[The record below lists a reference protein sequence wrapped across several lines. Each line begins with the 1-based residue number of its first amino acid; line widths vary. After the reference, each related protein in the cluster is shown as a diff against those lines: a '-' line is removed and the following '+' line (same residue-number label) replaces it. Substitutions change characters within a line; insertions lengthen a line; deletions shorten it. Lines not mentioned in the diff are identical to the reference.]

1 MLENFNA
8 SATPCNAYSCFQAAS
23 AGEAVASLL
32 LSPLSL
38 YSWLT
43 STVLRLILS
52 FPALFLTSVHH
63 SLLLLLAWPWSVLSI
78 CVSLLLTCLRVALYL
93 LHLAVVL
100 GAMAVLKMVPHRAA
114 VDTTAGDKGCQPK
127 TTGNL
132 QPRTRLKLFGRRV
145 EQQG

>member
-1 MLENFNA
+1 M
-8 SATPCNAYSCFQAAS
+8 YSCFQATS

-43 STVLRLILS
+43 STVLRLVLS

-93 LHLAVVL
+93 LHLAVVV
-100 GAMAVLKMVPHRAA
+100 GVMAVLRMTRHRAA
-114 VDTTAGDKGCQPK
+114 VDATAGDKGTC
-127 TTGNL
+127 NL
-132 QPRTRLKLFGRRV
+132 QPTTRLKLFGSRV
-145 EQQG
+145 VQQG